1 MTYGSGKPI
10 KMSRRGETLGL
21 VRYADDFVVLHHD
34 KAVLF
39 ACYKELEVW
48 LSRIGLKLSV
58 AKTRLT
64 HSLELQPG
72 DVEDVFDRTIGFNF
86 LGYTIKQF
94 KSKYNSYKSTT
105 GEKLGYKTLLY
116 PSSKSISAYQAKLHK
131 IMGVGA
137 LDGKGTGQEALIAK
151 LNPIIRGWASYF
163 GAFDSNT
170 MHFLTKMD
178 YLMYLKLRHWAK
190 RVTGTCAKGNKFF
203 ITVGKN
209 KWTFGI

>member
-1 MTYGSGKPI
+1 
-10 KMSRRGETLGL
+10 
-21 VRYADDFVVLHHD
+21 
-34 KAVLF
+34 
-39 ACYKELEVW
+39 
-48 LSRIGLKLSV
+48 
-58 AKTRLT
+58 
-64 HSLELQPG
+64 
-72 DVEDVFDRTIGFNF
+72 
-86 LGYTIKQF
+86 
-94 KSKYNSYKSTT
+94 
-105 GEKLGYKTLLY
+105 
-116 PSSKSISAYQAKLHK
+116 
-131 IMGVGA
+131 MGVGA